1 MNLRSCKYTA
11 AQGTAPAA
19 PLRYNSSLYYLF
31 CAKRSSFFQQNV
43 HRRSKTAPN
52 AFFFGQFAACPGAVL
67 TNPAALCYNFHDFR
81 QEAGPAGRSPPYTIF
96 SRRIFET
103 DAMKGSAVGLQA
115 DWQAPFFVF
124 LRRSHRRKQMK
135 TKNSSP
141 ARNVVLAALFLALA
155 FVLPMVTG
163 HLPQVGNMLCPM
175 HFPILLCGFVLGG
188 PWGLAVGFAAPL
200 LRSVLFG
207 MPPMFPIAISMAF
220 ELAAYGAVS
229 GWLYRRVKHT
239 LPMTYATLA
248 AAMVAGARS
257 ASCWR
262 ACPARASRSRPSCPV
277 RSSPLCRASSHSWC
291 SSPSSSP
298 LCRKP
303 RCWSNRF
310 SLPLSQVKKLV
321 QHPNNIFSICNSTL
335 LLLH

>member
-1 MNLRSCKYTA
+1 
-11 AQGTAPAA
+11 
-19 PLRYNSSLYYLF
+19 
-31 CAKRSSFFQQNV
+31 
-43 HRRSKTAPN
+43 
-52 AFFFGQFAACPGAVL
+52 
-67 TNPAALCYNFHDFR
+67 
-81 QEAGPAGRSPPYTIF
+81 
-96 SRRIFET
+96 
-103 DAMKGSAVGLQA
+103 
-115 DWQAPFFVF
+115 
-124 LRRSHRRKQMK
+124 MK

-229 GWLYRRVKHT
+229 S
-239 LPMTYATLA
+239 
-248 AAMVAGARS
+248 GARS

-262 ACPARASRSRPSCPV
+262 VCPARASRSRPSCPV

-298 LCRKP
+298 LCRRP